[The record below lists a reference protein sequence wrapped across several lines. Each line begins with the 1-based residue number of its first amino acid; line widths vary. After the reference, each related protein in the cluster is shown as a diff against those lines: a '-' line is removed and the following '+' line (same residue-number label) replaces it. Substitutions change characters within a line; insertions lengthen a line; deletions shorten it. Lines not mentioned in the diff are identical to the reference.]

1 MANLK
6 RGKRFKENPFT
17 ANMVIPVR
25 GRQVRIS
32 RFGQERN
39 VLINQSTG
47 EQFGTHV
54 VTYKRVDSSQFV
66 KLFTDNIAL
75 TFDLTSAGIKAFNV
89 LLWAVQ
95 SNAKNADFINL
106 GSLVREEFIAVHPNK
121 EFSQRTFARG
131 LTELV
136 KNKIIA
142 NAYIPGFYFINPNFV
157 FNGDRI
163 AFTTLIEKKTPL
175 TSKNEIKPLR
185 VEHADG
191 TVDDKTGD
199 LFDLCAFTG

>member
-1 MANLK
+1 MANLE
-6 RGKRFKENPFT
+6 RDKRFKENPFT

-25 GRQVRIS
+25 GQQVRIS

-106 GSLVREEFIAVHPNK
+106 GSLVREEFISVHTNK

-185 VEHADG
+185 VVHEDG

-199 LFDLCAFTG
+199 LFNCEG

>member
-1 MANLK
+1 MANLE
-6 RGKRFKENPFT
+6 RDKRFKENPFT

-25 GRQVRIS
+25 GQQVRIS

-106 GSLVREEFIAVHPNK
+106 GSLVREKFIAVHPNK

-185 VEHADG
+185 VVHEDG

-199 LFDLCAFTG
+199 LFNCEG

>member
-1 MANLK
+1 MANLE
-6 RGKRFKENPFT
+6 RDKRFKENPFT

-25 GRQVRIS
+25 GQQVRIS

-142 NAYIPGFYFINPNFV
+142 NAYIPGFYFSNPNFV

-199 LFDLCAFTG
+199 LFNCEG

>member
-1 MANLK
+1 MANLE
-6 RGKRFKENPFT
+6 RDKRFKENPFT

-25 GRQVRIS
+25 GQQVRIS

-106 GSLVREEFIAVHPNK
+106 CSLVLEELISVHPNK

-199 LFDLCAFTG
+199 LFNGEG

>member
-1 MANLK
+1 MANLE
-6 RGKRFKENPFT
+6 RDKRFKENPFT

-25 GRQVRIS
+25 GQQVRIS

-106 GSLVREEFIAVHPNK
+106 GSLVREEFIAVQPNK
-121 EFSQRTFARG
+121 EYSQRTFARG

-199 LFDLCAFTG
+199 LFDSEG